1 MLMLNWFSSACIVQ
15 AAHVG
20 SLYLNTMISVMNTNK
35 RTLDSSQILN
45 KNTFLCVKL
54 CHVMLAA

>member
-1 MLMLNWFSSACIVQ
+1 MLNWFSSACIVQ
-15 AAHVG
+15 AGQAG
-20 SLYLNTMISVMNTNK
+20 SLYVNTMISMMNTYK
-35 RTLDSSQILN
+35 RTLDSGQILN